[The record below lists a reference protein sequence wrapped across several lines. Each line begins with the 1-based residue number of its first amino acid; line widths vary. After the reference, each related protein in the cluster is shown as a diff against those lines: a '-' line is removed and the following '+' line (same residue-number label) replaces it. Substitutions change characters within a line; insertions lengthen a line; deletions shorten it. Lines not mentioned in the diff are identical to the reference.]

1 MITVTDYIEYYTEV
15 SERSCLYCFKAKIVL
30 GKEDDG
36 YCKFCN
42 ETGEISEELR
52 KAYVPHSGSV
62 VW

>member
-1 MITVTDYIEYYTEV
+1 MITIRDYKEYCKEV
-15 SERSCLYCFKAKIVL
+15 EERSCLYCFKAKMVC
-30 GKEDDG
+30 GKDYEG
-36 YCKFCN
+36 HCEFCN